1 MTKNFDEKL
10 KTSLDA
16 EKKTSQDKFKKTFD
30 KFDKAEQV
38 LGDNPT
44 QEQLSEIVQRLSK
57 TEQQL
62 EEQKKKKSK
71 KVKFIRLT
79 FSAYPDIYDLLNECQ
94 SRSAKA
100 GQISNYSELIRGGL
114 KALLVIPE
122 KELTEI
128 LKSVKIIRRGKKE
141 E

>member
-1 MTKNFDEKL
+1 MKSFEDKL
-10 KTSLDA
+10 KKSMNAEKIASQDRFKKSLD
-16 EKKTSQDKFKKTFD
+16 KFG
-30 KFDKAEQV
+30 KAERV

-44 QEQLSEIVQRLSK
+44 QEQYDEIMDRLKK

-62 EEQKKKKSK
+62 AEQQKKKSK

-79 FSAYPDIYDLLNECQ
+79 FSAYPDIYDLLHQCQ
-94 SRSAKA
+94 SRAAKS

-114 KALLVIPE
+114 KGLLSIPE
-122 KELTEI
+122 KELIEI
-128 LKSVKIIRRGKKE
+128 LKSVKVQRHVKKE